1 MLILA
6 HSFWDD
12 LQDPLKVTFDGPN
25 RLININP
32 NVSDVDIK
40 KDVYSAWK
48 RWVMRDN
55 NAAYPAALRVT
66 GGDPI
71 GGGQFTGDVYFTI
84 NGWRIFVDHTCDVT
98 GVIYSD
104 DYDSP
109 WMPAGGTNIVTN
121 KVSALVNTV
130 TTSGSTITVSE
141 ITNGVWNEPTSTH
154 VVAGS
159 FGKLQQMI
167 YDLSDAIKGVADSTL
182 LKATDTKD
190 ETALIKSDT
199 TTIKADTS
207 TLKNDTNTIKG
218 DLTSI
223 GGDITTIDSNLTSVK
238 GTVEATQTTIS
249 AMDLDINT
257 IVSIVN
263 TLLKYEKN
271 RTRVDKNAYTLTV
284 YDDDGVTPLKIFN
297 LKDFTGAAS
306 YTEVAERMP
315 LP

>member
-12 LQDPLKVTFDGPN
+12 LSDPLKVTFDGPN

-154 VVAGS
+154 VVTGS

-167 YDLSDAIKGVADSTL
+167 FDLSTAIKGVTDSTL
-182 LKATDTKD
+182 LKATDIKD

-199 TTIKADTS
+199 TSIKGDTTTIKGDTSTIKADVISSKAVIDATK
-207 TLKNDTNTIKG
+207 LVVDG
-218 DLTSI
+218 
-223 GGDITTIDSNLTSVK
+223 IDSDVTSMQ
-238 GTVEATQTTIS
+238 ADIN
-249 AMDLDINT
+249 AMDLSMT
-257 IVSIVN
+257 TLVSIVN
-263 TLLKYEKN
+263 VLLKYEKN
-271 RTRVDKNAYTLTV
+271 RTRVDRNNFTLTV
-284 YDDDGVTPLKIFN
+284 YDDDGSTPLKVFHLRDFN
-297 LKDFTGAAS
+297 GNAS
-306 YTEVAERMP
+306 YTEVAER
-315 LP
+315 LPA